1 METNT
6 TKTENKNRLCGE
18 NQSYQY
24 MLQAGDRVIH
34 QQPRNKT
41 MLAVH
46 LTVKQTERNLDLVES
61 VMCKMDTVVDL
72 SN

>member
-1 METNT
+1 
-6 TKTENKNRLCGE
+6 
-18 NQSYQY
+18 
-24 MLQAGDRVIH
+24 
-34 QQPRNKT
+34 

-61 VMCKMDTVVDL
+61 VMCKIDTVVDL